1 MKKGQPMPDQKLSA
15 GPQEG
20 HRMRLL
26 LKAAFFGTAAAVAVL
41 ALYPRLQLPEPAL
54 TRGWTDLLEHG
65 LAFLVLSALAGVLW
79 RPLWR
84 VAGSLALAAAAIE
97 LLQIA
102 IPGREMSA
110 TDLAAGLALGL
121 AAVALLARRHQT
133 GEPIVS
139 RATQADAAVEG

>member
-1 MKKGQPMPDQKLSA
+1 
-15 GPQEG
+15 
-20 HRMRLL
+20 MRLL

-65 LAFLVLSALAGVLW
+65 LAFLVLSVLAGLLW

-102 IPGREMSA
+102 IPGREVSA
-110 TDLAAGLALGL
+110 ADLAAGLAGLALGL
-121 AAVALLARRHQT
+121 AGIALLARRHQT
-133 GEPIVS
+133 GGPAVS
-139 RATQADAAVEG
+139 RPTQAVAAL

>member
-1 MKKGQPMPDQKLSA
+1 MPDQKLSA

-65 LAFLVLSALAGVLW
+65 LAFLVLSVLAGLLW

-102 IPGREMSA
+102 IPGREVSA
-110 TDLAAGLALGL
+110 ADLAAGLAGLALGL
-121 AAVALLARRHQT
+121 AAIALLARRHQT
-133 GEPIVS
+133 GEPVVS

>member
-1 MKKGQPMPDQKLSA
+1 MPDQKLSA

-26 LKAAFFGTAAAVAVL
+26 LKAALFGTAAAVAVL

-65 LAFLVLSALAGVLW
+65 LAFLVLSVLAGLLW

-102 IPGREMSA
+102 IPGREVSA
-110 TDLAAGLALGL
+110 ADLAAGLAGLALGL
-121 AAVALLARRHQT
+121 AAIALLARRHQT
-133 GEPIVS
+133 GEPVVS

>member
-1 MKKGQPMPDQKLSA
+1 
-15 GPQEG
+15 
-20 HRMRLL
+20 MRLL
-26 LKAAFFGTAAAVAVL
+26 LKAAFFGITAAVAVL

-65 LAFLVLSALAGVLW
+65 LAFLVLSVLAGLLW

-102 IPGREMSA
+102 IPGREVSA
-110 TDLAAGLALGL
+110 ADLAAGLAGLALGL
-121 AAVALLARRHQT
+121 AAIALLARRHQT
-133 GEPIVS
+133 GEPVVS